1 MPAASAEPRL
11 PWRFLGLIAAI
22 LVARLLVGANLH
34 LSEDEAYY
42 RLWSM
47 APAFGYY
54 DHPPMIAWWIAVGR
68 AIVGDT
74 PLGVRLLATIG
85 SAVTSLLVLDMAR
98 LTTGDRSAAE
108 RAAVWFNCTLLVAC
122 GAFLAVPD
130 APASLFWCL
139 TLWAVLKAGGRR
151 SIGWWLLAGAA
162 AGLATLSKY
171 SALFLGPGLLLW
183 LLSSADGRRAL
194 RTPGPWLAL
203 IVAASLFGLNLAW
216 NATHHWLTFQK
227 QFGRVTP
234 HAWTWRYL
242 PELVATQIVLLNPA
256 VALLLLRWRRATAP
270 PWFFVATSLPFAGY
284 LVLHSLHDRVQAH
297 WPAPLYPA
305 TAILAAIG
313 ATRLEPGFWR
323 RVRIAV
329 PAIAI
334 CAILALGVLVAL
346 PPSTFARSADLFL
359 PLRGWRSFITSL
371 DRRRSDA
378 GAAWIGTTSYG
389 LASELLDERLSPVI
403 QIRERDRWHGLPSI
417 PQPDLSRPGLVVD
430 LPRRLDPSRLQ
441 ACFREVRFLGDLPRG
456 AAGERPTFYGVY
468 RVVGPRVDL
477 LGDGCR

>member
-1 MPAASAEPRL
+1 MPAASAETRP
-11 PWRFLGLIAAI
+11 PWRFFGLVAAI
-22 LVARLLVGANLH
+22 LTVRLLVAADLH

-54 DHPPMIAWWIAVGR
+54 DHPPMIAWWIAIGR
-68 AIVGDT
+68 AMVGDT
-74 PLGVRLLATIG
+74 PLGVRLLPAIG
-85 SAVTSLLVLDMAR
+85 SAVSSLLVFDMAR
-98 LTTGDRSAAE
+98 LATGDQLTAE

-183 LLSSADGRRAL
+183 LMSSADGRRAL

-203 IVAASLFGLNLAW
+203 IVAAGLFGLNLNW

-234 HAWTWRYL
+234 HGWTWRYL

-256 VALLLLRWRRATAP
+256 VALLLLRRRRATKP
-270 PWFFVATSLPFAGY
+270 TWFFVASSLPFAGY

-297 WPAPLYPA
+297 WPAPLYP
-305 TAILAAIG
+305 TVAILAAIG
-313 ATRLEPGFWR
+313 ATRLKPGFWR
-323 RVRIAV
+323 GLRIAV

-334 CAILALGVLVAL
+334 CAVLALGVLVAL
-346 PPSTFARSADLFL
+346 PPSTFAGSADLFL
-359 PLRGWRSFITSL
+359 PLRGWRSFSVSL
-371 DRRRSDA
+371 DRTRSETDA
-378 GAAWIGTTSYG
+378 SWIGTTSYG
-389 LASELLDERLSPVI
+389 LASELRDERLSPVV
-403 QIRERDRWHGLPSI
+403 QIRERDRWHGLPSV
-417 PQPDLSRPGLVVD
+417 PQPNLSRPGLVVD
-430 LPRRLDPSRLQ
+430 LPRRLDLSRLQ
-441 ACFREVRFLGDLPRG
+441 ACFRDVEFLGNLPRG
-456 AAGERPTFYGVY
+456 AAGERPTLYGVY
-468 RVVGPRVDL
+468 RVAGSRVDL
-477 LGDGCR
+477 IREGCR